1 MLAYIWPDQADRL
14 ARAEAALDLAA
25 QLGARVEAIDA
36 ARFAERELRA
46 GASGTAL
53 VLAHTVFWQY
63 LPGPTKAAIRAAI
76 AEAAGRA
83 TKAGPFAWLR
93 LEAEAEERRGAVL
106 RLSLWPDGPV
116 DEFLAVASFHG
127 QWIEWQAA
135 V

>member
-1 MLAYIWPDQADRL
+1 
-14 ARAEAALDLAA
+14 
-25 QLGARVEAIDA
+25 V
-36 ARFAERELRA
+36 
-46 GASGTAL
+46 L
-53 VLAHTVFWQY
+53 VLAHTIFWQY

-83 TKAGPFAWLR
+83 TKASPFAWLR

-116 DEFLAVASFHG
+116 DEVLALASFHG